1 MSKLYFYYGTMGS
14 SKTAEALIKNF
25 QYKEAGK
32 TVWLIKPSVDTRET
46 TEGVSADKILI
57 KSRIG
62 INAEAQPIN
71 VDDSLFALFYELK
84 TEPDIIICDECQFL
98 TEFQAEELRRIV
110 DIKGIDVFCYG
121 LRTDFKTKCFPGSLR
136 LLEIANEIIE
146 IESICS
152 LCGEQ
157 SVVNARYNGEH
168 IIIDGS
174 QIEIGGNDKYK
185 PLCYKCYLKEIYRE
199 RGKISEII

>member
-1 MSKLYFYYGTMGS
+1 MF
-14 SKTAEALIKNF
+14 NF
-25 QYKEAGK
+25 KE
-32 TVWLIKPSVDTRET
+32 
-46 TEGVSADKILI
+46 
-57 KSRIG
+57 
-62 INAEAQPIN
+62 
-71 VDDSLFALFYELK
+71 
-84 TEPDIIICDECQFL
+84 
-98 TEFQAEELRRIV
+98 
-110 DIKGIDVFCYG
+110 
-121 LRTDFKTKCFPGSLR
+121 
-136 LLEIANEIIE
+136 LLEKKIKEDRKVKYLIPKNVQTTNEIIE

-168 IIIDGS
+168 IIVDGS